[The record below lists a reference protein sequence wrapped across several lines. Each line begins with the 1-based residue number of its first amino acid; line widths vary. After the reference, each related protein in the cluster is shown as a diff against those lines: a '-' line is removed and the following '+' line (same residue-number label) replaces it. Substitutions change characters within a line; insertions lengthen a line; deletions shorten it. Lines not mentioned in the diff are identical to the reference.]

1 MSRGQPV
8 PMSELRAAFEKGPD
22 YIAEDGNYQVHHGIL
37 SKGDVMGLPD
47 EEARKIDSRYNLLI
61 IPASWNASHARVPTR
76 EQAIGIQVSKWG
88 YQAVRGWFESI
99 NFKSKDFKFPEES
112 DV

>member
-1 MSRGQPV
+1 MSRGQSIPIE
-8 PMSELRAAFEKGPD
+8 ELRAAFSKGPD
-22 YIAEDGNYQVHHGIL
+22 YIAEDRNYNVHHGIL
-37 SKGDVMGLPD
+37 NKNDVRGLPD

-61 IPASWNASHARVPTR
+61 IPAAWNASHAKVPTR

-88 YQAVRGWFESI
+88 YNAVREWFESI
-99 NFKSKDFKFPEES
+99 YFKSKDFKFPEEK